1 MINSSDLPII
11 HAWMNYQLALIK
23 YRDANRERTY
33 PIAKNK

>member
-1 MINSSDLPII
+1 MNSSDLPII
-11 HAWMNYQLALIK
+11 VAWIDYQLALIK